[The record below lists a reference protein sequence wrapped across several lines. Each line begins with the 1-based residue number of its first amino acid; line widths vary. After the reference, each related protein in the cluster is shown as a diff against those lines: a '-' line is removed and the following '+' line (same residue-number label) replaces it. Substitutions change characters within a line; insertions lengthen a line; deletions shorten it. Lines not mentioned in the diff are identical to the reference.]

1 MAWLTTAAN
10 FGLVAMSYSMLKR
23 NGASRMCSLW
33 EAGTSSLGCQ
43 LSGITVGPLS
53 DPSLVRS
60 AEVSDTVC
68 GSGQCLFV
76 DERCD
81 LKPQEAIR
89 SHLHNIALTTMIPY
103 LQGTPPNACPEKVW
117 HHG

>member
-10 FGLVAMSYSMLKR
+10 FGLVAMSYSMLKY

-33 EAGTSSLGCQ
+33 EAGIFTLGCRDHHLRTTVVQ
-43 LSGITVGPLS
+43 LLY
-53 DPSLVRS
+53 PSLVRS

-68 GSGQCLFV
+68 GNGHCLSV

-81 LKPQEAIR
+81 LKPQEATC
-89 SHLHNIALTTMIPY
+89 TT
-103 LQGTPPNACPEKVW
+103 
-117 HHG
+117 